1 MSGVLKNNREY
12 IILTNNEVVKIKVLD
27 VTQTSIRVQNLDDDF
42 IKRYLLEDYNPRVI
56 EEISIPWTE
65 DELAE
70 LLKYPD
76 LLNDK
81 DVFPVKEVVNV
92 PVEEHPTKALILGKV
107 APNNARRVEET
118 SKSNAERLAEIL
130 AASKE
135 GEVDEPPTVKD
146 KEVWKEIL
154 NLGHPYMLSNKGKVK
169 NHHNKVLKPTIRGT
183 QQYYL
188 LVNRDKTQKCVNVS
202 TLLKEVFGLTK
213 AV

>member
-1 MSGVLKNNREY
+1 MNGVLKNNREY
-12 IILTNNEVVKIKVLD
+12 IILTNNDVVKIKVLD
-27 VTQTSIRVQNLDDDF
+27 VTQTSIRVHSLDDDF

-56 EEISIPWTE
+56 EEIGVKTYDQERTE
-65 DELAE
+65 ILEA
-70 LLKYPD
+70 
-76 LLNDK
+76 
-81 DVFPVKEVVNV
+81 VNK
-92 PVEEHPTKALILGKV
+92 PIVEIEHPTKALILGKV
-107 APNNARRVEET
+107 APNNARKIAENV
-118 SKSNAERLAEIL
+118 KSNAERLAEIL

-135 GEVDEPPTVKD
+135 EVIDELPTVKD

>member
-1 MSGVLKNNREY
+1 MSGVLKNDREY
-12 IILTNNEVVKIKVLD
+12 IILTNNEVLKIKVLD
-27 VTQTSIRVQNLDDDF
+27 VTQTSIRVHNLDDDF

-56 EEISIPWTE
+56 EEIGVKTYDQERTE
-65 DELAE
+65 ILEAVT
-70 LLKYPD
+70 KPI
-76 LLNDK
+76 
-81 DVFPVKEVVNV
+81 
-92 PVEEHPTKALILGKV
+92 VEIEHPTKALILGKV
-107 APNNARRVEET
+107 APNNARRIAENV
-118 SKSNAERLAEIL
+118 KSNAERLAEIL

-135 GEVDEPPTVKD
+135 EVIDEPPTVKD